1 MKNIIFLSLLFVGC
15 TQNVKQED
23 IQALN
28 AHIVK
33 LNARLDGIDKELYD
47 ISDYLNKRHVA
58 VQNRKHQRQEFEKS
72 VNSRLDLLETRVHN
86 LMPIY
91 QQK

>member
-1 MKNIIFLSLLFVGC
+1 MKQIIFLSLLLTGC
-15 TQNVKQED
+15 TQSVKQED

-47 ISDYLNKRHVA
+47 ISDYLNKKHVA
-58 VQNRKHQRQEFEKS
+58 LKNSKKKHQEFEQS
-72 VNSRLDLLETRVHN
+72 VNSRLESLETQVHN

>member
-1 MKNIIFLSLLFVGC
+1 MKKIIFLSLLLVGC

-23 IQALN
+23 IQEIN
-28 AHIVK
+28 ARIVK

-47 ISDYLNKRHVA
+47 ISDYLNKRHAA
-58 VQNRKHQRQEFEKS
+58 VKNRMKQRQEFEES
-72 VNSRLDLLETRVHN
+72 VNGRLDLLETRVQSM
-86 LMPIY
+86 MPIY

>member
-1 MKNIIFLSLLFVGC
+1 MKTIIFLSLLFVGC

-28 AHIVK
+28 ARIVK
-33 LNARLDGIDKELYD
+33 LTARLDGIDKELYD
-47 ISDYLNKRHVA
+47 ISDYLNKRHA
-58 VQNRKHQRQEFEKS
+58 ALNNRAKKRKEFEKS
-72 VNSRLDLLETRVHN
+72 VNDRLELLETRVHN